1 MSELAE
7 GWVETTIVE
16 VLAENN
22 NGKPFQQGW
31 SPQCES
37 HPAPDGD
44 WGVLKTTAIQDGE
57 YWGHENKRLPDH
69 LEPKANVTVKAGDIL
84 MTCAGPRNR
93 CGVTCLVERTQQK
106 LMMSGKMYR
115 FRPIED
121 VMSPDFLAYFLAT
134 REATDAIDK
143 MKTGIN
149 DSGLNLTHGRFA
161 QLGVRVAP
169 LDEQRR
175 IVNKIE
181 QLFDLLDKGEE
192 SLRAARAKAGLYR
205 QSLLK
210 HAFEGQLTADWRAA
224 NPNKLED
231 PETLLTRIQEERD
244 ARYKQALDDWQ
255 DALAKWRADNEE
267 GKRPAKPKR
276 PPATERV
283 DPPDNYHTCESWIW
297 VSVLSLLRAPLING
311 RSVKDRADGFPVL
324 RLTALKGE
332 KLDLSEY
339 KNGAWNRSEA
349 LPYLVEEGDFY
360 VARGN
365 GSKKLVGLGSLA
377 SNVTFETAF
386 PDTMIRLRL
395 DLGVVA
401 SGYFGR
407 VWNSRILRDQIEEA
421 ARTTAGIYKINQD
434 HISGFV
440 FPLCSPA
447 EQAEIV
453 SLLEAKLSTLD
464 ALEGDI
470 DTQLAKS
477 RALRQSILKRAFE
490 GKLVPQ
496 DPTDEPA
503 SALLERIKAERDAAP
518 KPKRKRKVKA

>member
-255 DALAKWRADNEE
+255 DTVAKWRADGGE
-267 GKRPAKPKR
+267 GKKPAKPKR
-276 PPATERV
+276 PAWPKPW
-283 DPPDNYHTCESWIW
+283 DFS
-297 VSVLSLLRAPLING
+297 
-311 RSVKDRADGFPVL
+311 
-324 RLTALKGE
+324 
-332 KLDLSEY
+332 DLSELPASWQY
-339 KNGAWNRSEA
+339 IPFEAIAYLIRNGISAKPDEVGPLKIFRISAVRAMAFDLSDFRRITDHTGEME
-349 LPYLVEEGDFY
+349 PYRLQHGDLVFTRY
-360 VARGN
+360 N
-365 GSKKLVGLGSLA
+365 GSRDYVGVSAMYRGDGSHVYPDKLIRCEIKSEILNPAFLEK
-377 SNVTFETAF
+377 VTNSGETRRF
-386 PDTMIRLRL
+386 
-395 DLGVVA
+395 
-401 SGYFGR
+401 
-407 VWNSRILRDQIEEA
+407 IEERI
-421 ARTTAGIYKINQD
+421 RTTAGQSG
-434 HISGFV
+434 ISGGDIKAMPV
-440 FPLCSPA
+440 PICSPA

-453 SLLEAKLSTLD
+453 SRLEAKLSTLD
-464 ALEGDI
+464 ALEADI
-470 DTQLAKS
+470 DRQLARS

-503 SALLERIKAERDAAP
+503 TALLERIKAERAAAP
-518 KPKRKRKVKA
+518 KPKRKRTVKA

>member
-1 MSELAE
+1 MSELPSGWAE
-7 GWVETTIVE
+7 TKFSEILGHHSGNSKLIK
-16 VLAENN
+16 
-22 NGKPFQQGW
+22 GKLHSSPSEGRYQGFSASGADVW
-31 SPQCES
+31 LDHYEQE
-37 HPAPDGD
+37 G
-44 WGVLKTTAIQDGE
+44 TAIIISAVG
-57 YWGHENKRLPDH
+57 
-69 LEPKANVTVKAGDIL
+69 A
-84 MTCAGPRNR
+84 R
-93 CGVTCLVERTQQK
+93 CGKC
-106 LMMSGKMYR
+106 
-115 FRPIED
+115 
-121 VMSPDFLAYFLAT
+121 FLAKGKWTAIANTHVVKPASGELNAKFFWYLLNNEEFWVKGGSGQPFVKTKASFDRPFLLPP
-134 REATDAIDK
+134 
-143 MKTGIN
+143 
-149 DSGLNLTHGRFA
+149 SF
-161 QLGVRVAP
+161 
-169 LDEQRR
+169 EQRR
-175 IVNKIE
+175 IVEKIE

-192 SLRAARAKAGLYR
+192 SLRAARDKAGLYR

-210 HAFEGQLTADWRAA
+210 HAFEGHLTADWRAA
-224 NPNKLED
+224 NPDKLED

-255 DALAKWRADNEE
+255 TALTKWRADGEE
-267 GKRPAKPKR
+267 GKKPAKPKR

-453 SLLEAKLSTLD
+453 SRLEAKLSTLD
-464 ALEGDI
+464 ALEADI
-470 DTQLAKS
+470 DRQLARS

-503 SALLERIKAERDAAP
+503 SALLARIKAERDAAP
-518 KPKRKRKVKA
+518 KPKRKRKTPA